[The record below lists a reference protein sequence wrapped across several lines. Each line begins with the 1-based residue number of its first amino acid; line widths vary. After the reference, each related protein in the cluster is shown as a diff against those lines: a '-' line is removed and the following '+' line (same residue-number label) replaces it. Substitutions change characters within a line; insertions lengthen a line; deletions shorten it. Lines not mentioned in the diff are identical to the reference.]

1 MSGVEGVIVL
11 ERCSVEL
18 DPDEHGNLYS
28 FVIGM
33 FSYLA
38 SVTEK
43 FLALI

>member
-1 MSGVEGVIVL
+1 MSGVDGVLVL
-11 ERCSVEL
+11 ERCPVDL
-18 DPDEHGNLYS
+18 DPDEHGKLYS

-38 SVTEK
+38 SITEK